1 MRADTVLDPSRK
13 LGADRTEAGKP
24 THMHPREGDEDLS
37 EGSKSDPHASGR
49 DKHRSKGSRNPNS
62 GGRPKAGELG
72 KALRSVYDTTLR
84 EDVPRD
90 FLDLLGKLS

>member
-1 MRADTVLDPSRK
+1 
-13 LGADRTEAGKP
+13 
-24 THMHPREGDEDLS
+24 MHPREGDEDLS

-49 DKHRSKGSRNPNS
+49 DKNRSRRARKPDIGGRSK
-62 GGRPKAGELG
+62 AGDLG

>member
-1 MRADTVLDPSRK
+1 MRADAVIDPSRIW
-13 LGADRTEAGKP
+13 GADRKTADKP
-24 THMHPREGDEDLS
+24 VHPREGDEDLS
-37 EGSKSDPHASGR
+37 EGSSSDPPAGGSRDKRRSKRTRKSDDTR
-49 DKHRSKGSRNPNS
+49 RSKAN
-62 GGRPKAGELG
+62 ELG